1 MNLYY
6 NQPILLELSK
16 TFGVDDEGVSRIP
29 TLLQAGYA
37 SGLFL
42 LSPLGDLVKRRP
54 FLLLLITT
62 SASLTIGLVVTRSLI
77 VFEILCFL
85 IAFSSVLIPLAADL
99 APANRRAT
107 FMSIVFSGLL
117 MGVLLARLLSGI
129 IAQFSSYRNIFWMG
143 AGAQYALLLVLYLIT
158 PSTPAK
164 NPHLTYFAVVR
175 TMVKFAVTEPLLIQ
189 GCLIL
194 FCIAAIFT
202 GFWVTLTFL
211 LGGAPYDY
219 STLVIGLFALVGMA
233 GICMAPIV
241 GRIVD
246 GFVPWVATLVG
257 MLLVVA
263 SQVIQTFAGT
273 RSVAV
278 VIISTVL
285 LDIGMQATQVSLTAK
300 IFSMAP
306 EARARLNALL
316 ILSVFIGQVAGT
328 AVGTKLFVEGG
339 YELSSGVRIAFGC
352 VGLLVLVARG
362 PHVRR
367 ETWVGREG
375 RMELRKRTQA
385 EVVVVVVDGTG
396 SEKGLGQGLEA
407 GNGESKHA
415 AEAG

>member
-54 FLLLLITT
+54 LLLLLITT
-62 SASLTIGLVVTRSLI
+62 SASLTIGLAVTHSLV
-77 VFEILCFL
+77 VFEVLSFL
-85 IAFSSVLIPLAADL
+85 IAFSSVTPQVLIPLAADL

-107 FMSIVFSGLL
+107 FMAIVFSGLF

-143 AGAQYALLLVLYLIT
+143 AGAQYAILLVLYLIT

-164 NPHLTYFAVVR
+164 NPHLTYFAIVR

-194 FCIAAIFT
+194 FCIATNFS

-233 GICMAPIV
+233 GILMGPIV

-246 GFVPWVATLVG
+246 GFVPWMATFVAI
-257 MLLVVA
+257 LVVIA
-263 SQVIQTFAGT
+263 SQFIQTFAGT
-273 RSVAV
+273 RSVAAV
-278 VIISTVL
+278 VISTIL
-285 LDIGMQATQVSLTAK
+285 LDVGMQATQLSVTAK
-300 IFSMAP
+300 ILSIAP

-316 ILSVFIGQVAGT
+316 MISVFLGQVTGT

-339 YELSSGVRIAFGC
+339 YELSSGIRIAFAS

-367 ETWVGREG
+367 ETWVGWEG
-375 RMELRKRTQA
+375 RMELRKRT
-385 EVVVVVVDGTG
+385 EVVVVADGTE
-396 SEKGLGQGLEA
+396 EKGLAGLEA

-415 AEAG
+415 SEAE